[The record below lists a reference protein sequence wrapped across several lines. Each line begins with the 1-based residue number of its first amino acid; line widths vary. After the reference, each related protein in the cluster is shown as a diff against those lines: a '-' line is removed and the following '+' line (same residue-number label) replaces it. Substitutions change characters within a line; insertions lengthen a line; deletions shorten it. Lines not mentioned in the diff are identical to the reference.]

1 MVLLLA
7 LLPTMVV
14 IGCSAAP
21 TPSPDFTEEEVI
33 AETGA
38 SAVVPASGKLFLKT
52 ASGSIKTHLLNMGL
66 LNRYRVD

>member
-1 MVLLLA
+1 
-7 LLPTMVV
+7 
-14 IGCSAAP
+14 
-21 TPSPDFTEEEVI
+21 VI

-66 LNRYRVD
+66 LNRYRVG